1 MSDFNKLSIMHSSA
15 LSFVFNETL
24 IVVFSPYTYNDM
36 LRISLVSGLHTPRSS
51 CSKLDMRA
59 TPDPVRI
66 KIDRRIKKKKSMLR
80 VTTLI

>member
-1 MSDFNKLSIMHSSA
+1 MAPEVRTCLERHMNDFSKLSVMCSSA
-15 LSFVFNETL
+15 LGFVFEETL
-24 IVVFSPYTYNDM
+24 IIVFSPQTYNDI

-66 KIDRRIKKKKSMLR
+66 KIERRI
-80 VTTLI
+80 